1 MNDKSTTIITADYM
15 YLVFVGSEDLII
27 KIINKLNQNQAH
39 KNTLF
44 ISHNIDIPC
53 VNLLDND
60 TLKNIFKNN
69 YLSFDEGIETAQC
82 LVYAEYPKQNLMCMF
97 SITKTET
104 NNIISFPV
112 LSIDD
117 EENPDKIIGNWLKKY
132 NIDKVINSITIKPID
147 IVGGE
152 HDILVFVAYINN

>member
-1 MNDKSTTIITADYM
+1 
-15 YLVFVGSEDLII
+15 
-27 KIINKLNQNQAH
+27 
-39 KNTLF
+39 
-44 ISHNIDIPC
+44 
-53 VNLLDND
+53 
-60 TLKNIFKNN
+60 
-69 YLSFDEGIETAQC
+69 
-82 LVYAEYPKQNLMCMF
+82 MF
-97 SITKTET
+97 SITRTET